1 MSKTTEDISKHIARV
16 QLKLE
21 SLILELNKRCMNH
34 DASKLKEPEISL
46 WERMDAE
53 ERYPYGSK
61 EYFDKIERN
70 KEVFNLHY
78 QNNSHHPEHYFN
90 GVLDMDLLD
99 LIEML
104 CDWISYKENITYNEA
119 SSIVEEQGTRFGISA
134 DLLEVFKNTLANYFV
149 NFQAEEN
156 KQNTYL
162 DRLKKTISK

>member
-119 SSIVEEQGTRFGISA
+119 SSIVEEQGNRFGIST
-134 DLLEVFKNTLANYFV
+134 DLLEIFKNTLANYFV

-162 DRLKKTISK
+162 DRLKKTIPK